1 MNLKRAISATVAVI
15 ALCACGGST
24 PTASGTPTPSASG
37 SPGPAASALP
47 NITFKVL
54 HGTFPIS
61 AVGSSGVTGTAYITT
76 TSTGFQISVALAGL
90 QDSNKH
96 AVDIDTGTCAS
107 PGALDTPVGTI
118 ALDASGTAY
127 VNANPTKPYA
137 SPTSAGV
144 VVVHAGP
151 DLTTDANKA
160 PIACGLL
167 GAAS

>member
-1 MNLKRAISATVAVI
+1 LKRAIGATVAVI
-15 ALCACGGST
+15 ALCACGGAT

-37 SPGPAASALP
+37 SPSPAASALP

-61 AVGSSGVTGTAYITT
+61 AVGNSGVTGTAYVTT

-90 QDSNKH
+90 QDSNPH

-107 PGALDTPVGTI
+107 PGAVDTKVGTI
-118 ALDASGTAY
+118 HLDPSGTAY
-127 VNANPTKPYA
+127 VNANVTKPYA
-137 SPTSAGV
+137 SPTSSGA
-144 VVVHAGP
+144 VVVHTGSDA
-151 DLTTDANKA
+151 TTA
-160 PIACGLL
+160 PIACGAL